1 MPILTH
7 LNNDMNRI
15 NKRVVKAMM
24 KQITEQQPDVPAPPV
39 DSDVSVNYLSLM
51 KSLTNILMN
60 LRELYAYRFGIQAE
74 GEVDEFDLPEISD
87 ITGSE
92 FSAMQSQ
99 ASQGSQASYA
109 PFGSQQ
115 SVYSQ
120 PVSSVASAVSAPF
133 FRRGVNSPASSV
145 YSQPGSQASS
155 STGQPSS
162 RYGQERLSQYSEPRR
177 NEQSIEENIIYAQ
190 GNSIV
195 LNSLTKEVVNSQFLV
210 ETLPFAQLSKI
221 QKERLKKI
229 IVKINKVK
237 GVINI
242 GISRPIYTKLN
253 KILNNITT
261 ALKVGGEGDTSEF
274 LLRTEEEMAPV
285 EGDELIGFGRK
296 RRLLSPAM
304 YNAHNFNPYNVNANF
319 AYNLQ
324 KRNI

>member
-7 LNNDMNRI
+7 LNNDQNRI
-15 NKRVVKAMM
+15 NKRIVKAML
-24 KQITEQQPDVPAPPV
+24 KQAQAFMPDVPPPPV

-74 GEVDEFDLPEISD
+74 GEADYFDLPEISD
-87 ITGSE
+87 ITGSA

-99 ASQGSQASYA
+99 ASQGSYA
-109 PFGSQQ
+109 PFGSQA
-115 SVYSQ
+115 SQ
-120 PVSSVASAVSAPF
+120 ASSVSAPF

-145 YSQPGSQASS
+145 YSQPISQVSS
-155 STGQPSS
+155 SSGQPSS
-162 RYGQERLSQYSEPRR
+162 RYGQERLSQYEEPRR
-177 NEQSIEENIIYAQ
+177 QEQSIEENIIYAQ

-195 LNSLTKEVVNSQFLV
+195 LNSLTKEVVNAQFLV

-221 QKERLKKI
+221 QKERLKRI

-237 GVINI
+237 GVISI

-253 KILNNITT
+253 KILNNIQS
-261 ALKVGGEGDTSEF
+261 ALQVGGEGDTSEF
-274 LLRTEEEMAPV
+274 LLRTEEEMPPV

-296 RRLLSPAM
+296 HRMLSPAM
-304 YNAHNFNPYNVNANF
+304 YNAHNVNANF
-319 AYNLQ
+319 AYNLA
-324 KRNI
+324 KRNR

>member
-1 MPILTH
+1 MPILTN
-7 LNNDMNRI
+7 LNNDQNRI
-15 NKRVVKAMM
+15 NKRIVKAML
-24 KQITEQQPDVPAPPV
+24 KQAQAFMPDVPPPPV

-60 LRELYAYRFGIQAE
+60 LRELYAYRFGVQAE
-74 GEVDEFDLPEISD
+74 GEAEFDLPEISD

-92 FSAMQSQ
+92 FSGLQSQSSQ
-99 ASQGSQASYA
+99 ASQGSYA
-109 PFGSQQ
+109 PFGSQA
-115 SVYSQ
+115 
-120 PVSSVASAVSAPF
+120 SSVSAPF
-133 FRRGVNSPASSV
+133 VRPGRGPASSI
-145 YSQPGSQASS
+145 GSQVSS
-155 STGQPSS
+155 SIGQPSS
-162 RYGQERLSQYSEPRR
+162 RYGEERLSQYSQPRR
-177 NEQSIEENIIYAQ
+177 GEQSIEENIIYAR

-195 LNSLTKEVVNSQFLV
+195 LNSLSKEVVNSQFLV
-210 ETLPFAQLSKI
+210 ETMPFAQLSKI
-221 QKERLKKI
+221 QKERLKMI

-242 GISRPIYTKLN
+242 GISKPIYTKLN

-304 YNAHNFNPYNVNANF
+304 YAQHNINPYNVNCNF
-319 AYNLQ
+319 VQSLA
-324 KRNI
+324 KRNN

>member
-1 MPILTH
+1 MPLLTH

-15 NKRVVKAMM
+15 NKRVVKAML
-24 KQITEQQPDVPAPPV
+24 KQAQVQMPDVPVPPV
-39 DSDVSVNYLSLM
+39 DSDVNVNYLSLM

-60 LRELYAYRFGIQAE
+60 LRELYAYRFGVQAE

-87 ITGSE
+87 ISGSE
-92 FSAMQSQ
+92 FSGLQSQ

-109 PFGSQQ
+109 PFGSQA
-115 SVYSQ
+115 
-120 PVSSVASAVSAPF
+120 SSVSAPF
-133 FRRGVNSPASSV
+133 FRRGVNSLSSV

-221 QKERLKKI
+221 QKERLKRI

-237 GVINI
+237 GVISI

-253 KILNNITT
+253 KIISNIQT

-274 LLRTEEEMAPV
+274 LLRTEEEMPPV

-296 RRLLSPAM
+296 HRLLSPAM

-319 AYNLQ
+319 AYNQ
-324 KRNI
+324 AKRNI

>member
-1 MPILTH
+1 
-7 LNNDMNRI
+7 
-15 NKRVVKAMM
+15 
-24 KQITEQQPDVPAPPV
+24 
-39 DSDVSVNYLSLM
+39 M

-74 GEVDEFDLPEISD
+74 GEVDEFDLPELGD
-87 ITGSE
+87 FPDGS
-92 FSAMQSQ
+92 SVSSGLSGLQ
-99 ASQGSQASYA
+99 SQASYA
-109 PFGSQQ
+109 PFGSQA
-115 SVYSQ
+115 
-120 PVSSVASAVSAPF
+120 SSVSAPF
-133 FRRGVNSPASSV
+133 VRPGMISPASSV

-237 GVINI
+237 GVISI

-274 LLRTEEEMAPV
+274 LLRTQEEMAPA

-304 YNAHNFNPYNVNANF
+304 YNAHNFNPYNVNCNF
-319 AYNLQ
+319 AYNQ
-324 KRNI
+324 AKRNI